1 MDGTVVV
8 TLARGKTTGSP
19 SQLCIH
25 YHYIITMIIINFE
38 TYGLCATVAID
49 RAFFP
54 ASITIL
60 LLFVHAF
67 HWRKWRRK
75 MERRSQCSNS
85 RLNWKS
91 QLINVHHFIGGSEY
105 MWRRLRMWN
114 LAFIRTVTA
123 KKKQSVELQKT
134 ILCQFVAL
142 TVIIGSS
149 SIDAK
154 FVLNLEIHGEKMIPN
169 HQKRIFSA

>member
-1 MDGTVVV
+1 MKQRAMDGTVVV
-8 TLARGKTTGSP
+8 ALARGKTTGSP

-38 TYGLCATVAID
+38 TDGLCATVAID
-49 RAFFP
+49 RASFP

-67 HWRKWRRK
+67 HWRSWRRK
-75 MERRSQCSNS
+75 MERSSQCSNS

-91 QLINVHHFIGGSEY
+91 QLITVHYFIGGSEY
-105 MWRRLRMWN
+105 VWRRLRMWN

-123 KKKQSVELQKT
+123 KKNNQWN
-134 ILCQFVAL
+134 CRRRFFVNSL
-142 TVIIGSS
+142 
-149 SIDAK
+149 
-154 FVLNLEIHGEKMIPN
+154 L
-169 HQKRIFSA
+169 